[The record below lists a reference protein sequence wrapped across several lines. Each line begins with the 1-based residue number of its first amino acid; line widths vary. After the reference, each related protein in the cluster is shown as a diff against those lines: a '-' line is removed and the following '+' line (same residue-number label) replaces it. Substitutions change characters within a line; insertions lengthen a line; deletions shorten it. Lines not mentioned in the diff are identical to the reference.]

1 MPAGRRAQHREDCK
15 HHEGVAGR
23 SAGNGQNN
31 QEDQEPRRKKARD
44 MTQAVT
50 KSGPLD
56 WTAIWVGARERLRR
70 ELGDAVFDTWISPL
84 VLVDAANGELKIGAA
99 RPFARNWVASQYAA
113 RIERAVRAE
122 GAEPVSVSVVLA
134 PAKAAPAPGAR
145 ELRPHP
151 ATVSYLQEPAAA
163 KDRFAE
169 PRRALT
175 NRVLDPQQTFDSFI
189 AGTANDFACR
199 ATRALAEDDN
209 PDVSLLFVHGGFGY
223 GKTHLLNAAAL
234 EAKRRGRRALLL
246 GAEDFM
252 RQFLGALNRKD
263 TLGFKD
269 ELRAADMLLIDDLQH
284 LCRSTYTISEFLHT
298 LNAFADLRRKLVIA
312 ADRPPSALE
321 ALGADVRSRLSGGI
335 VIGLAKPDRA
345 TRLAILKSRA
355 TEYARRRPDAALPDD
370 VLEHLADMEEAS
382 PRDLIGAFT
391 KLAVYADLTK
401 KPVTVDVVAETI
413 GQRSAGRKT
422 SIEDIQKR
430 TAEFY
435 KLELRD
441 FHSPQRSRRVAR
453 PRQVAMYLARELT
466 MRSLPE
472 IGRRFGGRDHTTVLH
487 ACRRIEALCAE
498 DPVLKQEVD
507 FLKDVLGKLS

>member
-1 MPAGRRAQHREDCK
+1 
-15 HHEGVAGR
+15 
-23 SAGNGQNN
+23 
-31 QEDQEPRRKKARD
+31 
-44 MTQAVT
+44 MTQTIA

-56 WTAIWVGARERLRR
+56 WTVIWTGARERLRR
-70 ELGDAVFDTWISPL
+70 ELGDAVYETWISPL
-84 VLVDAANGELKIGAA
+84 VLVDAANGELKIGAP
-99 RPFARNWVASQYAA
+99 RPFARNWVANQYAV

-122 GAEPVSVSVVLA
+122 GAEPVSLSIVLA
-134 PAKAAPAPGAR
+134 PQKAAEAPAPVREAR
-145 ELRPHP
+145 P
-151 ATVSYLQEPAAA
+151 ATIAYFQDQSAA
-163 KDRFAE
+163 KAGDS
-169 PRRALT
+169 RRALS
-175 NRVLDPQQTFDSFI
+175 NRVLDPVQTFENFV
-189 AGTANDFACR
+189 AGPANEFAYR
-199 ATRALAEDDN
+199 ATRALAEDEGS
-209 PDVSLLFVHGGFGY
+209 DVSLLFIHGSFGY
-223 GKTHLLNAAAL
+223 GKTHLLNAVAL

-284 LCRSTYTISEFLHT
+284 LCRSTYTVSEFLHT
-298 LNAFADLRRKLVIA
+298 LNAFSDLRRKLVIA
-312 ADRPPSALE
+312 ADRPPASLE
-321 ALGADVRSRLSGGI
+321 TLGADVRSRLSGGL
-335 VIGLAKPDRA
+335 VIGLSKPDRA

-355 TEYARRRPDAALPDD
+355 GEYARRRPDAALPDD
-370 VLEHLADMEEAS
+370 VLEHLADMQEAS

-401 KPVTVDVVAETI
+401 KPVTVDVIAETI
-413 GQRSAGRKT
+413 GQRAHGRKT
-422 SIEDIQKR
+422 SIEDIQRR

-435 KLELRD
+435 KLDLRD

-466 MRSLPE
+466 ERSLPE

-487 ACRRIEALCAE
+487 ACRRIAALCQE

>member
-1 MPAGRRAQHREDCK
+1 
-15 HHEGVAGR
+15 
-23 SAGNGQNN
+23 
-31 QEDQEPRRKKARD
+31 
-44 MTQAVT
+44 MTQAIT

-56 WTAIWVGARERLRR
+56 WTVIWTGARERLRR
-70 ELGDAVFDTWISPL
+70 ELGDAVFETWINPL
-84 VLVDAANGELKIGAA
+84 VLLDAANGELKIGAP
-99 RPFARNWVASQYAA
+99 RPFARNWVANQYAV

-122 GAEPVSVSVVLA
+122 GAEPASLSIVLS
-134 PAKAAPAPGAR
+134 PQKPVPAPVR
-145 ELRPHP
+145 EVRP
-151 ATVSYLQEPAAA
+151 ATISYLQEQSVA
-163 KDRFAE
+163 KSGEA
-169 PRRALT
+169 RRPLS
-175 NRVLDPQQTFDSFI
+175 NRVLDPVQSFENFV
-189 AGTANDFACR
+189 AGPANEFAYR
-199 ATRALAEDDN
+199 ATRALAEDDGSE
-209 PDVSLLFVHGGFGY
+209 VSLLFVHGSFGF

-284 LCRSTYTISEFLHT
+284 LCRSTYTVSEFLHT
-298 LNAFADLRRKLVIA
+298 LNAFSDLRRKLVIA

-321 ALGADVRSRLSGGI
+321 TLGADVRSRLSGGL
-335 VIGLAKPDRA
+335 VIGLSKPDRS
-345 TRLAILKSRA
+345 TRLAILKARA
-355 TEYARRRPDAALPDD
+355 GEYARRRPDAALPED

-413 GQRSAGRKT
+413 GQRAHGRKT
-422 SIEDIQKR
+422 SIEDIQRR

-435 KLELRD
+435 KLDLRD

-466 MRSLPE
+466 ERSLPE

-487 ACRRIEALCAE
+487 ACRRIAALCEE